1 MQKFTTR
8 KIKNKNL
15 LSILARFDMQN
26 SKKPVKVGVGL
37 FKIWLGPR
45 AMLVSETPWSLDDY
59 LNIFNEVSNIY

>member
-1 MQKFTTR
+1 
-8 KIKNKNL
+8 
-15 LSILARFDMQN
+15 MQN